1 MNVRNLSL
9 RWTQQRAQPQVRKS
23 SRRRREALEGYLYL
37 LPWIIGFILFT
48 GGPMLASLYLSLT
61 EYRIT
66 SPPVWIGFEN
76 YKNAFTVDPLFWPSL
91 GRTFYFALVAVPI
104 GLVGSLLLAMLLN
117 QNVLGKSW
125 FRTIFFLPGL
135 TPIVAAALLWT
146 VLLQPETGIV
156 NYLLEQV
163 GIPGPKWFGSVAW
176 AIPGL
181 ILMTTWGSVGSNRM
195 IIFLAGLQGVP
206 ASLYDAASI
215 DGANGWQKFWNVTLP
230 MISPTMF
237 FNLVLGII
245 GALQIFAA
253 ALVATNGGPAYA
265 TWFFALHIYTQAFQY
280 FEMGYGS
287 ALAWIFLVVMLCFT
301 YIQFRSSAR
310 WVYYEGET
318 NS

>member
-1 MNVRNLSL
+1 MSVTNTRTGALPAQAQSKRRVS
-9 RWTQQRAQPQVRKS
+9 RA
-23 SRRRREALEGYLYL
+23 RRREAIEGYLYL
-37 LPWIIGFILFT
+37 LPWLIGFIVFT
-48 GGPMLASLYLSLT
+48 GGPMIVSLYLSFT

-66 SPPVWIGFEN
+66 SPPTWIGLQN
-76 YKNAFTVDPLFWPSL
+76 YKMAFFDDPLFWSSL

-104 GLVGSLLLAMLLN
+104 GLIGSLLLAMLLN
-117 QNVLGKSW
+117 QGVKGTPI
-125 FRTIFFLPGL
+125 FRTLFFLPGL

-146 VLLQPETGIV
+146 VLLQSETGVI

-163 GIPGPKWFGSVAW
+163 GIEGPKWFGSVAW

-181 ILMTTWGSVGSNRM
+181 ILMTTWRSVGSNRM

-206 ASLYDAASI
+206 DSLYDAAAI
-215 DGANGWQKFWNVTLP
+215 DGANGWQKFWHVTLP

-245 GALQIFAA
+245 GALQVFAA
-253 ALVATNGGPAYA
+253 ALIATSGGPAYA
-265 TWFFALHIYTQAFQY
+265 TWFFSLHIYSQAFEY

-287 ALAWIFLVVMLCFT
+287 ALAWIFLVVMLAFT

>member
-1 MNVRNLSL
+1 MSVTNTQPMTSPLPVPRRQGLS
-9 RWTQQRAQPQVRKS
+9 RA
-23 SRRRREALEGYLYL
+23 RRREAIEGYLYM
-37 LPWIIGFILFT
+37 LPWIIGFVVFT
-48 GGPMLASLYLSLT
+48 GGPMLISLYLSFT

-66 SPPVWIGFEN
+66 SDPVWIGLEN
-76 YKNAFTVDPLFWPSL
+76 YKNAFTRDPLFWSSL

-117 QNVLGKSW
+117 QGVKGTSI
-125 FRTIFFLPGL
+125 FRTLFFLPGL

-146 VLLQPETGIV
+146 VLLQPETGVI
-156 NYLLEQV
+156 NYMLSQV
-163 GIPGPKWFGSVAW
+163 GIEGPKWFGSVAW

-181 ILMTTWGSVGSNRM
+181 ILMTTWRSVGSNRM

-206 ASLYDAASI
+206 DSLYDAASI
-215 DGANGWQKFWNVTLP
+215 DGASAWQKFWHVTLP

-253 ALVATNGGPAYA
+253 ALVATSGGPAYG

-287 ALAWIFLVVMLCFT
+287 ALAWIFLLVMLVFT

-310 WVYYEGET
+310 WVYYEGE
-318 NS
+318 SKS

>member
-1 MNVRNLSL
+1 MTVNQLSAKHTPQRVRPKARRSP
-9 RWTQQRAQPQVRKS
+9 A
-23 SRRRREALEGYLYL
+23 RRREAIEGYLYL
-37 LPWIIGFILFT
+37 LPWLIGFIVFT

-66 SPPVWIGFEN
+66 SPPVWIGLEN

-91 GRTFYFALVAVPI
+91 RRTFYFALFAVPI

-117 QNVLGKSW
+117 QKVRGKSW

-135 TPIVAAALLWT
+135 TPIVASALLWT

-156 NYLLEQV
+156 NFLLGKV

-181 ILMTTWGSVGSNRM
+181 VLMTTWGSVGSNRM

-206 ASLYDAASI
+206 SSLYDAASI
-215 DGANGWQKFWNVTLP
+215 DGANGWQKFWHVTLP
-230 MISPTMF
+230 MISPTLF

-253 ALVATNGGPAYA
+253 ALVATSGGPAYA

-287 ALAWIFLVVMLCFT
+287 ALAWIFLVVMLAFT
-301 YIQFRSSAR
+301 YIQFRSSAS